1 MCYMSSSDD
10 VIFPLG
16 NPRVFYLAP
25 HNIVYLEPGVYRR
38 SVWVI
43 DDDYNPYYDGSF
55 WRLISMRM
63 KYITAGD
70 EEKFGASAYRSTIY
84 WY

>member
-43 DDDYNPYYDGSF
+43 DYDYNPYYDGSF
-55 WRLISMRM
+55 
-63 KYITAGD
+63 GD
-70 EEKFGASAYRSTIY
+70 
-84 WY
+84 